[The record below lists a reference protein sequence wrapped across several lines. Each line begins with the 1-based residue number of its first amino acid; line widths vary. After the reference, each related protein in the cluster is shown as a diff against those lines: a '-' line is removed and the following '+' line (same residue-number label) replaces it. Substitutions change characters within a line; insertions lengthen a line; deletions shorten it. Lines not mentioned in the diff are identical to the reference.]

1 MGEEMMTQ
9 RLQQI
14 TELHFDAATGSRYW
28 IEKAKQLGIDACKEI
43 RCIDDL
49 SLLGPM
55 EETALSER
63 PIEDFIPQSLM
74 HKKQDFIFAETAGT
88 LAEPKFAVHLAE
100 EFQTAFIDPFVK
112 AAGRVDFPKKVNWL
126 FVGPTGPHIIGKAA
140 RHCAKAMG
148 SPEVFTVDFDPRWA
162 KKLVQGSFAS
172 KRYLE
177 HVESQAMRILDVQ
190 DIAVLFSTPAV
201 LESLAEKISFKKRN
215 AIQAIHLGGMSASN
229 EFMKKLKAS
238 FANAV
243 VLSGFGNT
251 LFGMMPELSYRSE
264 NGFDYYPH
272 GQRLWVQIA
281 EMNEENEIHWPIR
294 NVEYGRRG
302 RIVIHRLDQIQ
313 FIPNMIERDT
323 AIRIP
328 AMPEAIEDGFVLDGL
343 RDPQPIVN
351 ESMKP
356 VIGLY

>member
-1 MGEEMMTQ
+1 MINQ

-14 TELHFDAATGSRYW
+14 IGLHFDAATGSRYW
-28 IEKAKQLGIDACKEI
+28 IEKEKQLGIEACKEI

-55 EETALSER
+55 EEVALSER

-74 HKKQDFIFAETAGT
+74 HRKQDFIFAETAGT
-88 LAEPKFAVHLAE
+88 LADPRFAVHLAE
-100 EFQTAFIDPFVK
+100 EFQTAFIDPFIK
-112 AAGRVDFPKKVNWL
+112 AANRVGFPKRVNWL
-126 FVGPTGPHIIGKAA
+126 FVGPSGPHIIGKAA
-140 RHCAKAMG
+140 RCCAKAMH
-148 SPEVFTVDFDPRWA
+148 SPDVFTVDFDPRWA

-201 LESLAEKISFKKRN
+201 LEGLAEKISSRKRD
-215 AIQAIHLGGMSASN
+215 AIQAIHLGGMSASSD
-229 EFMKKLKAS
+229 FVKKLKVS

-243 VLSGFGNT
+243 ILSGFGNT
-251 LFGMMPELSYRSE
+251 LFGMMPELFYSLE

-272 GQRLWVQIA
+272 GHRLWVQIA
-281 EMNEENEIHWPIR
+281 ETNEENEICWPIKT
-294 NVEYGRRG
+294 VEYGQRG

-313 FIPNMIERDT
+313 FIPNMVERDT
-323 AIRIP
+323 AVRIP
-328 AMPEAIEDGFVLDGL
+328 ARPEAIKDGFVLDGL